1 MAQEEEVLG
10 KAYDSR
16 LMRRLLTYLR
26 PYRWQVTIA
35 IVSIILKSFCDVLG
49 PYLVKV
55 AVDRYLAPVKGSASG
70 LWNWLSP
77 RPLHGI
83 AQISTIYFGLLL
95 LTFVF
100 EFLQTYFMQW
110 TGQKIMFDLRSQIFR
125 HLQRMHVA
133 FYDKNPVGRLVTRVT
148 TDVDALNEM
157 FTSGVVS
164 IFEDFFVVLGI
175 VAIMLCMNWK
185 LALITFGVL
194 PLIVVATKVFRDKVR
209 DSYRRIRTAIARI
222 NSYLQ
227 EQVSGMVVLQLFNR
241 ERKAYQRFSEINRS
255 HMDAYKDAILAYAIY
270 YPAVDF
276 FSSIAIACVIW
287 FGGQDVLRH
296 IVAKS
301 VSIEFH
307 QPSFISFHAVATAA
321 SLGVLIAFTQYAQ
334 RFFRPIMDFSEKY
347 NILQSAMAASERIFK
362 LLDTPVDITSPAATK
377 KPEGRGR
384 IEFDHVWFA
393 YRDMPAESD
402 ARAGV
407 SPHVGTTE
415 HVGTA
420 APGRPAEPAPDE
432 KSSAGSLPG
441 NGNAAAVDGTPDW
454 VLRDVTFAIEPG
466 ETVAVVGHT
475 GAGKTT
481 LISLLLRFY
490 DVQKGAVRID
500 GVDVREM
507 DLADLRS
514 RFGVVLQDPFLFTGT
529 IGGNIRLGTE
539 RIQDEH
545 VAKAAEDVNLGDFIR
560 ALPKGFDEEVRERG
574 STLSTGQK
582 QLISFARALA
592 HEPKILILDEATSSV
607 DTETEFKVRAALDH
621 MVEGRTSLII
631 AHRLSTVQRADKII
645 VMHKG
650 QLREMGTHQELLAQR
665 GIYFKLY
672 QLQYKDQ
679 ELNVERAP
687 LRQAQ
692 GKLTPANADGLQ
704 QPEVAASADD

>member
-1 MAQEEEVLG
+1 MAQEEEILG

-35 IVSIILKSFCDVLG
+35 IVSIVVKSFCDVLG

-55 AVDRYLAPVKGSASG
+55 AVDRYLAPVKGMSSG

-77 RPLHGI
+77 QPLHGI
-83 AQISTIYFGLLL
+83 AQISAIYFGLLI

-110 TGQKIMFDLRSQIFR
+110 TGQKVMFDLRSQIFR
-125 HLQRMHVA
+125 HLQRMHIA

-164 IFEDFFVVLGI
+164 IFEDLFVLLGI
-175 VAIMLCMNWK
+175 VGVMLCMNWK
-185 LALITFGVL
+185 LALITFAVL
-194 PLIVVATKVFRDKVR
+194 PFIVVATKIFRDKVR
-209 DSYRRIRTAIARI
+209 DSYRRIRIAIARI

-227 EQVSGMVVLQLFNR
+227 EHVSGMVVLQLFNR

-255 HMDAYKDAILAYAIY
+255 HMDAFKDAILAYALY

-276 FSSIAIACVIW
+276 FSAIAIACVIW
-287 FGGQDVLRH
+287 WGGQDVLRG
-296 IVAKS
+296 IVANS
-301 VSIEFH
+301 ISIEFSR
-307 QPSFISFHAVATAA
+307 QTLVSFHVVATAA
-321 SLGVLIAFTQYAQ
+321 SLGVLIAFMQYAQ

-362 LLDTPVDITSPAATK
+362 LLDTAVEIVSPAVTK
-377 KPEGRGR
+377 KPEGPGR

-393 YRDMPAESD
+393 YRDAESETVE
-402 ARAGV
+402 ASSSSRA
-407 SPHVGTTE
+407 SLDR
-415 HVGTA
+415 TA
-420 APGRPAEPAPDE
+420 EGGRPHTSGRPHMGGHPSMSGHPETSVA
-432 KSSAGSLPG
+432 SA
-441 NGNAAAVDGTPDW
+441 PDW
-454 VLRDVTFAIEPG
+454 VLRDVSFTIEPG
-466 ETVAVVGHT
+466 ETVAIVGHT

-500 GVDVREM
+500 GVDVKEM
-507 DLADLRS
+507 YLPELRG

-539 RIQDEH
+539 RIQDER
-545 VAKAAEDVNLGDFIR
+545 VEKAAEDVNLGDFVR
-560 ALPKGFDEEVRERG
+560 ALPNGFNEEVRERG

-592 HEPKILILDEATSSV
+592 HEPKILVLDEATSSV
-607 DTETEFKVRAALDH
+607 DTETEFKVRDALGR

-650 QLREMGTHQELLAQR
+650 QVREMGTHQELLAQR

-679 ELNVERAP
+679 EQNVARAP
-687 LRQAQ
+687 
-692 GKLTPANADGLQ
+692 TPANGSGLQ
-704 QPEVAASADD
+704 QPEVSARGDD

>member
-1 MAQEEEVLG
+1 MAQEEEILG

-35 IVSIILKSFCDVLG
+35 IASIILKSFCDVLG

-55 AVDRYLAPVKGSASG
+55 AVDRYLAPVKGAASG

-83 AQISTIYFGLLL
+83 AQISAIYFGLLL

-110 TGQKIMFDLRSQIFR
+110 TGQKVMFDLRSQIFR

-164 IFEDFFVVLGI
+164 IFEDLFVLLGI
-175 VAIMLCMNWK
+175 VGIMVCMNWK
-185 LALITFGVL
+185 LALITFAVL
-194 PLIVVATKVFRDKVR
+194 PFIVVATKIFRDKVR
-209 DSYRRIRTAIARI
+209 DSYRRIRIAIARI

-227 EQVSGMVVLQLFNR
+227 EHVSGMVVLQLFNR

-255 HMDAYKDAILAYAIY
+255 HMDAYKDAIMAYSVY
-270 YPAVDF
+270 YPVVDF
-276 FSSIAIACVIW
+276 FSAVAIACVIW
-287 FGGQDVLRH
+287 FGGQDVMRG
-296 IVAKS
+296 IVASS
-301 VSIEFH
+301 VSVEF
-307 QPSFISFHAVATAA
+307 SRRALVSFHLVATAA

-347 NILQSAMAASERIFK
+347 NILQSAMAASERVFK
-362 LLDTPVDITSPAATK
+362 LLDTPVDIVSPAVTR
-377 KPEGRGR
+377 KPEGPGR

-393 YRDMPAESD
+393 YRDVPDEGKASEPGKD
-402 ARAGV
+402 
-407 SPHVGTTE
+407 

-420 APGRPAEPAPDE
+420 APGRPHGQ
-432 KSSAGSLPG
+432 SSAGSLPG
-441 NGNAAAVDGTPDW
+441 NGNAAALDSTPDW

-466 ETVAVVGHT
+466 ETVAIVGHT

-545 VAKAAEDVNLGDFIR
+545 VEKAAEDVNLGDFVR
-560 ALPKGFDEEVRERG
+560 ALPNGFNEEVRERG

-607 DTETEFKVRAALDH
+607 DTETEFKVRDALGR

-650 QLREMGTHQELLAQR
+650 QVREMGTHQELLANR

-679 ELNVERAP
+679 ESSAGRAP
-687 LRQAQ
+687 
-692 GKLTPANADGLQ
+692 ANGSGFR
-704 QPEVAASADD
+704 QPEVTARGDD